1 MVHGR
6 STRAHQSP
14 SECGDFGAHAVGPR
28 LPALAWRTDKQAAT
42 GAKNRLFCPPLP
54 MTEPSATPDNRASS
68 LSVVEEQLS
77 VGKREVDSGVAVRVR
92 KQVQEVPVQVS
103 TPVVHHK
110 VDIRRVPI
118 GQVVDAP
125 PPARHEGEVL
135 VIPVTEERVLTRTEW
150 FLVEEIHVSPRRDVE
165 PGQTPVTLRRERV
178 VVERFDP
185 ASQQWHIED
194 A

>member
-1 MVHGR
+1 M
-6 STRAHQSP
+6 TDP
-14 SECGDFGAHAVGPR
+14 SA
-28 LPALAWRTDKQAAT
+28 
-42 GAKNRLFCPPLP
+42 PLP
-54 MTEPSATPDNRASS
+54 DDRSASFP
-68 LSVVEEQLS
+68 VVEEQLS
-77 VGKREVDSGVAVRVR
+77 VGKREVDTGVAVRLR
-92 KQVQEVPVQVS
+92 KHVEEATVQVP

-125 PPARHEGEVL
+125 PAARHEGEVL
-135 VIPVTEERVLTRTEW
+135 VIPVSEERVLARTEW
-150 FLVEEIHVSPRRDVE
+150 VLVEEIHVSPRREVE

-185 ASQQWHIED
+185 DSQQWRIED